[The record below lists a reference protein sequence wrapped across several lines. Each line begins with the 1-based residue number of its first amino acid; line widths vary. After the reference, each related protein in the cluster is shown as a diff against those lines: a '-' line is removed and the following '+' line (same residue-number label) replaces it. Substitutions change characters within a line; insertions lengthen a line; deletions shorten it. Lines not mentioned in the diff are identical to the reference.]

1 MNYMGGSGRP
11 PSPPRSGPGVNPGPP
26 RVPEQ
31 PRFASRPLSIDVL
44 RTADG
49 AVPARLA
56 GATALVIDVLRASTT
71 IVTAL
76 GNGAACVMPIEHV
89 DDARACKTALGPD
102 AILAGERDG
111 DPPDGF
117 DLGNSPLEFTPAR
130 VRGRSIILTTSNG
143 TRALVAAREAA
154 AVPPINYKLEV
165 AFLAMA
171 RPLLPQQLSKIGELS
186 YRRVIVQPHLLFY
199 GELVE
204 MVERQ
209 VVEAAVCHP
218 QTDWM
223 VAPPLVDRAGIVTR
237 TTDLIQKVITD
248 RCFEAGIRVV
258 APR

>member
-1 MNYMGGSGRP
+1 
-11 PSPPRSGPGVNPGPP
+11 VK
-26 RVPEQ
+26 
-31 PRFASRPLSIDVL
+31 IDVL

-89 DDARACKTALGPD
+89 DDARARKTALGPD

-154 AVPPINYKLEV
+154 AVGVAALVNLGAAAAWALRRDRDVVIVCSGSLGKPSLEDEVCAGLIVARLGVEAPGAVATPDAEAAQRLGLRYGKDLEGLARDASHARGLVAKGRAADV
-165 AFLAMA
+165 AFCLTLDTTTVVPV
-171 RPLLPQQLSKIGELS
+171 RGPDVDK
-186 YRRVIVQPHLLFY
+186 
-199 GELVE
+199 LV
-204 MVERQ
+204 
-209 VVEAAVCHP
+209 
-218 QTDWM
+218 
-223 VAPPLVDRAGIVTR
+223 AGS
-237 TTDLIQKVITD
+237 Q
-248 RCFEAGIRVV
+248 
-258 APR
+258 